1 MAYKAYIV
9 ELPEPRKHTNADRLQ
24 CFEVYGQNVITD
36 LKYHEGQKCVYFPVD
51 GQLSERFCEENNL
64 LRKKDAD
71 GNNIGGYM
79 DPSKRNITAIRLRK
93 EKSEGLV
100 LPIEVLSPYCDVT
113 KLVVGQAIS
122 EFGDEVICR
131 KYIPI
136 RRNQRGNGGGKRDER
151 KKKVKT
157 TEFPFFEPHVDT
169 EQLAYNQDAFHEG
182 DLVYLTRKLHGTSFR
197 VGNTLEE
204 IHKKPTLLQRI
215 LHPTRKEIVEKK
227 WKVVGGTRKVIL
239 DDDYSGGYYG
249 SNEFRKKYTEQLAPI
264 LPKGVTIY
272 GELVGY
278 VNDSTPIMP
287 VADVK
292 KVADKDFR
300 KRYGDRMVFDYGCEP
315 GESHAYIYRMTI
327 TNEDG
332 EVFDIPHETM
342 RRWCANHGLDTVPYL
357 ERFFYTT
364 WEDLNAR
371 CEKYLDQPEPLSNGT
386 HITEGVVVTLADKPR
401 FTAYKTKGFWF
412 KCLAGIA
419 VDNLTDEQV
428 ASMDAD
434 LLSEV

>member
-315 GESHAYIYRMTI
+315 GESHAYRHKP
-327 TNEDG
+327 
-332 EVFDIPHETM
+332 FDVIGTEYPSQS
-342 RRWCANHGLDTVPYL
+342 RCAALISKDKTSGRNFPDYSAAIEKACVGSGAEYACDSRIVSADRPCCSQKVIC
-357 ERFFYTT
+357 EFCPGG
-364 WEDLNAR
+364 WEI
-371 CEKYLDQPEPLSNGT
+371 CGQTFS
-386 HITEGVVVTLADKPR
+386 
-401 FTAYKTKGFWF
+401 
-412 KCLAGIA
+412 
-419 VDNLTDEQV
+419 
-428 ASMDAD
+428 
-434 LLSEV
+434 